1 MSSLDE
7 LTGEPFL
14 QTDEQIGQYW
24 FLRGRV
30 DQSSNDRTDIM
41 PRIDRGA
48 HGRNRYDQCMY
59 EPTYATRPACENV
72 VIDVDDIAR
81 LEIVRC
87 SNFRCLMFNISG
99 VCSAA
104 VYIRVY
110 RQHTGSIQARQLT
123 YSRAY
128 CELRSESSACDCDC
142 DCEAAR
148 ASDE

>member
-1 MSSLDE
+1 MSSLVNPSFRLMSRSVSTGSSVDE
-7 LTGEPFL
+7 SISRLMIEHLYVF
-14 QTDEQIGQYW
+14 
-24 FLRGRV
+24 
-30 DQSSNDRTDIM
+30 DIM

-110 RQHTGSIQARQLT
+110 RQHTGRIQARQLT

-142 DCEAAR
+142 EAAR